1 MSNINFIIMTK
12 FEKENLKNR
21 ILRLATLRGTGTP
34 ADLATRLGF
43 SERSI
48 KRIIRELRDEGNE
61 IRYCQTRG
69 TYVLDRNY

>member
-1 MSNINFIIMTK
+1 MTR

-21 ILRLATLRGTGTP
+21 ILRLAMLKGTGTP
-34 ADLATRLGF
+34 ASLATRLGF

-48 KRIIRELRDEGNE
+48 KRIIKELRDEGNE
-61 IRYCQTRG
+61 IRYCHSRG